1 MALRNFLNHSD
12 STPNKRHIPSQEIYY
27 EYDLDV
33 LFGSDMPKVIIKKG
47 GHKSSENSRE
57 ICPNFGDGL
66 IARLKKVLNCVKG
79 GKQEK
84 KNETVVK
91 EIVKK
96 NNEENLISIAAGAIC
111 EEDEFI
117 FFFKF
122 NHEHF
127 VFSIFFDTKELQMTS
142 TTETKKNF
150 DSSKKVFEDLTKTFL
165 KKTPLEN
172 KNEKIED
179 FLPDNVAK
187 ELANNPINVGV
198 KRPREDDDAG
208 YNECF
213 PELDLPSL
221 EDLKNYREKHGI
233 SIKEAAMKSYAD
245 KKHHEQ
251 KKTKNKKKHMENEAI
266 KIKQVLFKSFCLD
279 FCLDDARK
287 RSTNRLICFLIKNLT
302 YISIEAYT
310 FKNIYLY
317 F

>member
-1 MALRNFLNHSD
+1 
-12 STPNKRHIPSQEIYY
+12 
-27 EYDLDV
+27 
-33 LFGSDMPKVIIKKG
+33 
-47 GHKSSENSRE
+47 
-57 ICPNFGDGL
+57 
-66 IARLKKVLNCVKG
+66 
-79 GKQEK
+79 
-84 KNETVVK
+84 
-91 EIVKK
+91 
-96 NNEENLISIAAGAIC
+96 
-111 EEDEFI
+111 
-117 FFFKF
+117 
-122 NHEHF
+122 
-127 VFSIFFDTKELQMTS
+127 MTT

-179 FLPDNVAK
+179 FLTDNFAK

-266 KIKQVLFKSFCLD
+266 KIKQVLFKSFFLD

-287 RSTNRLICFLIKNLT
+287 RSTNRLICFSNKKSYIQHINRCLFIQEYLSVFLKKNQ
-302 YISIEAYT
+302 E
-310 FKNIYLY
+310 Y
-317 F
+317 FNFFF